1 MDQAE
6 WQAFGEWIESLRKRS
21 GLQVRELAEQT
32 GVSAQWLQE
41 IRHGGRAVYGTWR
54 LPNPKDE
61 ALARLARALNVPVE
75 EVFARARRETPL
87 RWGDQEEL
95 AASADDAAR
104 LRKLEERV
112 EQQAR
117 DLAELRRR
125 LEEREERASGR

>member
-21 GLQVRELAEQT
+21 GLQVRELAEQA

-87 RWGDQEEL
+87 RWGDQEEH
-95 AASADDAAR
+95 AASPDDAAR
-104 LRKLEERV
+104 LRELEERI

-125 LEEREERASGR
+125 LEEREERAGGR